1 MNNISIKYLQEYI
14 KSKDHHPELVKD
26 YFLKLS
32 EETGELSRAIRKNM
46 RPTEPDQ
53 IKETIEEGREDFC
66 CDIAAGE
73 RIFTSLLRL
82 GYGLE
87 SVAVCGKTRRRVI
100 LRGLR
105 ATGRSI
111 RLREIRGVIE
121 KHAHVTLGDGL
132 FLLFFPS

>member
-53 IKETIEEGREDFC
+53 IKETIEEEIWDVMYYVLA
-66 CDIAAGE
+66 IANCYDTDQEQKIPVKEALNNE
-73 RIFTSLLRL
+73 K
-82 GYGLE
+82 YGN
-87 SVAVCGKTRRRVI
+87 T
-100 LRGLR
+100 
-105 ATGRSI
+105 I
-111 RLREIRGVIE
+111 RFDP
-121 KHAHVTLGDGL
+121 K
-132 FLLFFPS
+132 